1 MIAKGPI
8 QNRKIMNKVQSQ
20 RAQSEIEIKS
30 LLYQIKSA
38 GCELLLL
45 GNCDEVLGI
54 RFLSRLLIRS
64 EN

>member
-1 MIAKGPI
+1 
-8 QNRKIMNKVQSQ
+8 MNKVQSQ
-20 RAQSEIEIKS
+20 RAQSEIEIS